1 MELAYRSAD
10 SQPAGGSHSV
20 ADVARPG
27 AVAVGE
33 AGDRNAGFHHDCHE
47 AVAYLWRNSCRNLL
61 HAPKKSK
68 YIAIINRKFL
78 SQMAKLIQIQSCLV
92 SNQERIA
99 TGQIHTPHCLP
110 CAGVSFE
117 YLLFYFLSIKSEREQ
132 RRMNESSTMGF

>member
-78 SQMAKLIQIQSCLV
+78 LAKIDSNSKLFSIQPGADCHRPDSY
-92 SNQERIA
+92 
-99 TGQIHTPHCLP
+99 PPLP
-110 CAGVSFE
+110 PMC
-117 YLLFYFLSIKSEREQ
+117 
-132 RRMNESSTMGF
+132 RRFI